1 MSHPNAAIYNL
12 TSKGIEQIDYYQTEH
27 YQVTRDFLVSP
38 QRMLD
43 QLLDG
48 SAPILKRSP
57 PKKPGRRRERSL
69 TGPARLNGCAKR
81 RIAPSVNILSAP
93 ASK

>member
-1 MSHPNAAIYNL
+1 MHDLVRHHSQFIIATHSPILMAYPNATIYNL

-48 SAPILKRSP
+48 P
-57 PKKPGRRRERSL
+57 PRY
-69 TGPARLNGCAKR
+69 
-81 RIAPSVNILSAP
+81 
-93 ASK
+93 